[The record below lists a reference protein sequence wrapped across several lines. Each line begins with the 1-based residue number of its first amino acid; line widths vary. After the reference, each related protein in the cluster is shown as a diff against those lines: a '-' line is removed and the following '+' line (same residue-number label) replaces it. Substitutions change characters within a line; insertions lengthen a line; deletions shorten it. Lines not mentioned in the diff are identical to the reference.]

1 MFFIN
6 RTQRDSNTR
15 EKNSHW
21 WPLLALFLLGLIG
34 GIIYDTGDVL
44 IRLWSRDMG
53 VLPKQLDW
61 LNGIEILHPLKFLWA
76 PLFSVALAFGP
87 WTGRRAWILMV
98 LGLVVCTVVGISY
111 TPVFGLTFL
120 AILLV
125 MTMAR
130 ASYDALIIASQMDAV
145 SKSLW
150 GWSENSCV
158 TGYRVGIMLTS
169 NLALRASAGGFS
181 WETIYL
187 CIGLIL
193 IACFLLVAYSPLF
206 RFLNTTQSAPTPSK
220 PLGFLASI
228 TQWFHLPGSMAV
240 LIFLTI
246 YRLQDGWIDPQREYF
261 LLDSGLTKIHLAH
274 LKTLGLCGTIAGGF
288 AAGAC
293 IRYLGYRRAL
303 TLGLMVHGC
312 AGGLLYLSSLYSGLP
327 WWPESLLKMA
337 YCLEQTTKGWSTITI
352 FSFQLLCCQGGNIMT
367 QLALFSALSDLG
379 IKIISARSGWL
390 AQEFGW
396 PTLMGVAAV
405 SGLPAL
411 CLIPYLFSRT
421 FIREKTLSIQGDS
434 MIDP

>member
-1 MFFIN
+1 MLFIKSI
-6 RTQRDSNTR
+6 QRHSISSQ
-15 EKNSHW
+15 KNSQW

-44 IRLWSRDMG
+44 IRLWSRDRG
-53 VLPKQLDW
+53 ILPKQLDW

-76 PLFSVALAFGP
+76 PLFSLALAFGP
-87 WTGRRAWILMV
+87 WTGRRAWILMA
-98 LGLVVCTVVGISY
+98 LGVVVCSILGFSI
-111 TPVFGLTFL
+111 TPFFGLTFL
-120 AILLV
+120 AILLI

-158 TGYRVGIMLTS
+158 TGYHVGMVLTS
-169 NLALRASAGGFS
+169 HLALRASFCGMS
-181 WETIYL
+181 WPLIYV
-187 CIGLIL
+187 CIGI
-193 IACFLLVAYSPLF
+193 ILVASILFIGYSPLF
-206 RFLNTTQSAPTPSK
+206 GFLNTVQSAPETSSK
-220 PLGFLASI
+220 KIGFWSSIQDWLGLRGTMI
-228 TQWFHLPGSMAV
+228 VIL
-240 LIFLTI
+240 FLTI
-246 YRLQDGWIDPQREYF
+246 YRLQDGLIDPQREYF
-261 LLDSGLTKIHLAH
+261 LLDSGLTKISLAY
-274 LKTLGLCGTIAGGF
+274 LKTFGLFGTIAGGV

-312 AGGLLYLSSLYSGLP
+312 AGGLLYLSSLCSGLS
-327 WWPESLLKMA
+327 WWPESLLKVA

-352 FSFQLLCCQGGNIMT
+352 FSFQLLCCQGGNVVT

-379 IKIISARSGWL
+379 MKIISARSGWL

-396 PTLMGVAAV
+396 STLIGVASL

-411 CLIPYLFSRT
+411 SLIPYVFSRT
-421 FIREKTLSIQGDS
+421 FIAEKTAPS
-434 MIDP
+434 PKNTP

>member
-1 MFFIN
+1 MLFIK
-6 RTQRDSNTR
+6 RPQRDSNTS
-15 EKNSHW
+15 EKNNHW

-44 IRLWSRDMG
+44 IRLWSRDLG

-76 PLFSVALAFGP
+76 PLLSVALAFGP
-87 WTGRRAWILMV
+87 WAGRRAWILV
-98 LGLVVCTVVGISY
+98 ALGVFVCSILGLSAI
-111 TPVFGLTFL
+111 PFFGLTFL
-120 AILLV
+120 AILV
-125 MTMAR
+125 IMTMAR

-169 NLALRASAGGFS
+169 NLALRASFLGMS
-181 WETIYL
+181 WPMIYL
-187 CIGLIL
+187 CIGIIL
-193 IACFLLVAYSPLF
+193 MASILFIGYSPLF
-206 RFLNTTQSAPTPSK
+206 GFLNTAQSAPETSSK
-220 PLGFLASI
+220 KFGFWSSIQDWLGLR
-228 TQWFHLPGSMAV
+228 GSMIV
-240 LIFLTI
+240 ILFLII

-261 LLDSGLTKIHLAH
+261 LLDTGLTKISLAY
-274 LKTLGLCGTIAGGF
+274 LKTCGLFGTIAGGV

-303 TLGLMVHGC
+303 TLGLIVHGC

-337 YCLEQTTKGWSTITI
+337 YFLEQTTKGWSTITI

-379 IKIISARSGWL
+379 MKIISARSGWL

-396 PTLMGVAAV
+396 STLMGVAAL

-411 CLIPYLFSRT
+411 SLIPYLFSRT
-421 FIREKTLSIQGDS
+421 FIAEKTAASL
-434 MIDP
+434 PKNTP

>member
-1 MFFIN
+1 MLFIK
-6 RTQRDSNTR
+6 RRQHDFTSN

-76 PLFSVALAFGP
+76 PVFSVALAFGP

-98 LGLVVCTVVGISY
+98 LGLVICTMVGISY
-111 TPVFGLTFL
+111 TPVFGVPFL
-120 AILLV
+120 VILLI
-125 MTMAR
+125 MTVAR
-130 ASYDALIIASQMDAV
+130 ASYDVLIIASQMDAV

-169 NLALRASAGGFS
+169 NLALRASFWGMS
-181 WETIYL
+181 WPMIYG
-187 CIGLIL
+187 CIGMIL
-193 IACFLLVAYSPLF
+193 MVSMLFIGYSPLF
-206 RFLNTTQSAPTPSK
+206 RFLNTVQTAPETSSK
-220 PLGFLASI
+220 KRGFWSSIQDWLGLR
-228 TQWFHLPGSMAV
+228 GSMIV
-240 LIFLTI
+240 ILFLTI
-246 YRLQDGWIDPQREYF
+246 YRLQDGLIDPQREYF
-261 LLDSGLTKIHLAH
+261 LLDTGLTKISLAY
-274 LKTLGLCGTIAGGF
+274 LKTCGLFGTIAGGV

-293 IRYLGYRRAL
+293 IRYLGYRKAL
-303 TLGLMVHGC
+303 TLGLMVHGG
-312 AGGLLYLSSLYSGLP
+312 AGGLMYLSSLYTGLP
-327 WWPESLLKMA
+327 WWPESLLKTA

-352 FSFQLLCCQGGNIMT
+352 FSFQLLCCHGRNVMT
-367 QLALFSALSDLG
+367 QLSLFSALSDLG
-379 IKIISARSGWL
+379 MKIISARSGWL

-396 PTLMGVAAV
+396 STLMGVAAL

-411 CLIPYLFSRT
+411 SLIPYLFSRT
-421 FIREKTLSIQGDS
+421 FIAEKTAPSLPQNT
-434 MIDP
+434 P